1 VLGAQHFAD
10 PCWDMM
16 LDLFAAQAA
25 NVDVP
30 ISSLV
35 AGAMV
40 PQTTA
45 LRRIRRLVSA
55 GEFIALADPRDG
67 RRTYLRLSD
76 PLFVK
81 LSQLLLEW
89 HRSDA
94 NLGSEIDG
102 RK

>member
-1 VLGAQHFAD
+1 
-10 PCWDMM
+10 M
-16 LDLFAAQAA
+16 
-25 NVDVP
+25 
-30 ISSLV
+30 
-35 AGAMV
+35 AGE
-40 PQTTA
+40 
-45 LRRIRRLVSA
+45 LKKLLSA
-55 GEFIALADPRDG
+55 GEFIGLADPRDG